1 MEISKNKHS
10 VKDITF
16 IGLMAALICIAG
28 PISINLPFSPVPI
41 SLTNLAIYFAAIIL
55 GFKKGT
61 ISCIVY
67 ILIGIVGLPV
77 FSNFSG
83 GFSKIA
89 GPTGGYIVGFIF
101 MAMIVGIFSDIFNG
115 KRYMYVIGMVLGT
128 IVTYT
133 IGTLYLSFQT
143 HMTLI
148 SAIAAGVLPFIAGDI
163 IKMVITVIFA
173 PEIKKRVAMF

>member
-89 GPTGGYIVGFIF
+89 GPTGG
-101 MAMIVGIFSDIFNG
+101 
-115 KRYMYVIGMVLGT
+115 
-128 IVTYT
+128 
-133 IGTLYLSFQT
+133 
-143 HMTLI
+143 
-148 SAIAAGVLPFIAGDI
+148 
-163 IKMVITVIFA
+163 
-173 PEIKKRVAMF
+173 